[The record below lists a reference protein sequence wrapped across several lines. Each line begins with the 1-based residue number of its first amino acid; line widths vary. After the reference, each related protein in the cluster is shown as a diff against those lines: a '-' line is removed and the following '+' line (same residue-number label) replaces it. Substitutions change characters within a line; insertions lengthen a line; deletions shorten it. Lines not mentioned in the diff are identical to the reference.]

1 MAFVRTRREGRTDTG
16 SREVATPP
24 PPVDAWEAALAGAV
38 GPLLDTDPATFG
50 SPTALPHGYGPWA
63 FELALGDRRVAVRVA
78 PERVELE
85 REVAAIAHNHQ
96 HGLGAPSVLGIVEVD
111 AGDVDEV
118 RWALV
123 TEGTTQVPLP
133 DLIGFNLH
141 HSNALLVGFS
151 THHHAIHSIP
161 AAQVD
166 ELVAGG
172 AIPVV
177 DPAAELARIDA
188 ARFPAEVAWLAEHV
202 PEPEA
207 LVLCHGGYQP
217 LATFG
222 PPPEEWDARGG
233 PGHGLTVVNWGA
245 AVLAEV
251 AYDVAFTLVAFWSA
265 PYFAPNRSERTA
277 IKMIRNTLL
286 NTYKQG
292 YAACATVDLDRLRYW
307 QAFHALRGQARLAGA
322 YDADGSPFAA
332 PDRGAVPTELE
343 PELTRLFRQ
352 LTRVRPR

>member
-1 MAFVRTRREGRTDTG
+1 MAFLVRSRRDDAPSG
-16 SREVATPP
+16 EVATPP
-24 PPVDAWEAALAGAV
+24 PPVEAWAAPLREAV
-38 GPLLDTDPATFG
+38 GELVGADPAG
-50 SPTALPHGYGPWA
+50 IGVPAPLPHGYGPWA
-63 FELALGDRRVAVRVA
+63 FDVGGTTVRLA
-78 PERVELE
+78 PERAELD
-85 REVAAIAHNHQ
+85 REVAAMALNRR
-96 HGLGAPSVLGIVEVD
+96 HGLGAPVVLGVVEVD
-111 AGDVDEV
+111 APGVG
-118 RWALV
+118 WALV

-141 HSNALLVGFS
+141 HSNALLTGFAA
-151 THHHAIHSIP
+151 HHHAIHSLP
-161 AAQVD
+161 AADVD

-172 AIPVV
+172 LVPRV
-177 DPAAELARIDA
+177 DPASEVARIDA
-188 ARFPAEVAWLAEHV
+188 DRFPAEVAWLAEHV
-202 PEPEA
+202 PAPA
-207 LVLCHGGYQP
+207 PPVLCHGGYQP

-222 PPPEEWDARGG
+222 PPPEDWDANGG
-233 PGHGLTVVNWGA
+233 PGKGLTVVNWSA

-292 YAACATVDLDRLRYW
+292 YSACASVDLDRLRWW
-307 QAFHALRGQARLAGA
+307 QAFHALRGQARLTGA

-332 PDRGAVPTELE
+332 PDRGAVPTDLE
-343 PELTRLFRQ
+343 PELARLFRQ

>member
-1 MAFVRTRREGRTDTG
+1 VAFLVRNRRHDGATAAASSG
-16 SREVATPP
+16 EVATPP
-24 PPVDAWEAALAGAV
+24 PPVDGWDAQLRRSV
-38 GPLLDTDPATFG
+38 GELLDRDPATLG
-50 SPTALPHGYGPWA
+50 APSPLPHGFGPWA
-63 FELALGDRRVAVRVA
+63 FELAGTSVRLAPDRA
-78 PERVELE
+78 ELD
-85 REVAAIAHNHQ
+85 REVAAIAHNRR
-96 HGLGAPSVLGIVEVD
+96 HGLGAPAVLGVVAVD
-111 AGDVDEV
+111 AAPV

-141 HSNALLVGFS
+141 HANTLLVGFAS
-151 THHHAIHSIP
+151 HHHAIHDTP
-161 AAQVD
+161 VD
-166 ELVAGG
+166 DLVAVGEVPR
-172 AIPVV
+172 I
-177 DPAAELARIDA
+177 DPLAELARIDA
-188 ARFPAEVAWLAEHV
+188 ERYPAEIAWLAEHV
-202 PEPEA
+202 PAPEPP
-207 LVLCHGGYQP
+207 VLCHGGYQP

-222 PPPEEWDARGG
+222 PPPEEWDAHGG
-233 PGHGLTVVNWGA
+233 PGAGLTVVNWGA

-307 QAFHALRGQARLAGA
+307 QAFHALRGRARLTGA

-343 PELTRLFRQ
+343 PELARLFRQ
-352 LTRVRPR
+352 LTRVRPDRP